1 MSRPVL
7 PRAAAR
13 LNASRV
19 LAVDAGSRCVRVL
32 LLENWFG
39 RLHLRR
45 HHTLDLREE
54 GLLAADE
61 LKAHLQSLLELWGR
75 PPIALALP
83 QQLAVAQ
90 SVELP
95 LDPQTDPRQLLAA
108 EIVKLGGASESAIV
122 YDYARLPARDTGRA
136 RFWINFCRE
145 TDLRQRLAALGLE
158 HEDFRDIT
166 PAANALFTAWRTLH
180 PETADALLLH
190 AGAQETIAVL
200 VQDAVAVSATAFAGG
215 GDTLTRVLAQAR
227 AISEPAAEALKRHSN
242 LFAGP
247 ERVPALESA
256 VRSWFEEL
264 QRQLADDPNGRRLV
278 ETGQLARLPV
288 FVSGG
293 FFEQP
298 GLLDFLGALTGWTF
312 QRWRANA
319 PAAARL
325 PARGF
330 EIALGAALQALAE
343 PPQPISLLPEDLRV
357 RWRARRARQ
366 RLELASAGL
375 LAAGFV
381 ALGFAIAQN
390 ISLIRD
396 KTALRDKVE
405 AALETVE
412 ANRAL
417 TGELLDRF
425 DAFRPLFERQQFTR
439 DTLHALRR
447 LDEVRGEQSFWCVLF
462 ADQTSYFS
470 HPPAAAATNPPAPAA
485 AESFRARAAV
495 ALATNPPPARPGCIA
510 ELCVPDEL
518 DNARRLL
525 SALVNELKKDA
536 VFARVDLLSED
547 LRRPL
552 ADPKVILPDR
562 HFAIA
567 LDFAATEFQPPPA
580 PRRPRAATPGRLT
593 RTDLRSAPSSPPTG
607 ERLPSSSRP

>member
-1 MSRPVL
+1 MSRSVFA
-7 PRAAAR
+7 RAAAR

-39 RLHLRR
+39 RPHLRR

-75 PPIALALP
+75 PPLALVLP
-83 QQLAVAQ
+83 QQLAAAQ

-95 LDPQTDPRQLLAA
+95 LDPQTDPRQLIAA

-122 YDYARLPARDTGRA
+122 YDFARLPARDAARA

-166 PAANALFTAWRTLH
+166 PAANALFTAWRALH
-180 PETADALLLH
+180 PETADALLVH
-190 AGAQETIAVL
+190 AGAQETLAVL
-200 VQDAVAVSATAFAGG
+200 VRDNLAVSAMAFNSAG
-215 GDTLTRVLAQAR
+215 DALTRALAQAR
-227 AISEPAAEALKRHSN
+227 AVSEPAAEGLKRHSN

-264 QRQLADDPNGRRLV
+264 QRQLADDPNARRLA
-278 ETGQLARLPV
+278 EIGELARLPV

-298 GLLDFLGALTGWTF
+298 GLLDFLGAQTGWTF
-312 QRWRANA
+312 HRWRADA
-319 PAAARL
+319 PAAALL

-343 PPQPISLLPEDLRV
+343 PPQRVSLLPEDLRA

-375 LAAGFV
+375 LLAGFI

-390 ISLIRD
+390 VSLIRE

-412 ANRAL
+412 ANRVL
-417 TGELLDRF
+417 TAELLDRF

-447 LDEVRGEQSFWCVLF
+447 LDEVRGNQSFWCVLF

-470 HPPAAAATNPPAPAA
+470 HPPASSATNPPAPAA
-485 AESFRARAAV
+485 EPLRARAAFP
-495 ALATNPPPARPGCIA
+495 AATNPPPARPGYIA
-510 ELCVPDEL
+510 ELCVPEDLET
-518 DNARRLL
+518 ARRLL
-525 SALVNELKKDA
+525 SAVVNELKKDA
-536 VFARVDLLSED
+536 VFARVDQLSED

-562 HFAIA
+562 HFAVA

-580 PRRPRAATPGRLT
+580 PRRPRAAAPGRST
-593 RTDLRSAPSSPPTG
+593 RTDFRSAPAAFPTTERPPSQ
-607 ERLPSSSRP
+607 PRP